1 MPRTVVSAVAW
12 FVAAAE
18 EDGVASCFSSCGE
31 CGSASSAARLA
42 ASAARAGLAPG
53 TAPDGVSVPDCAGV
67 ALEDPVLDG
76 AVLDWAVLDGVGAP
90 AGAVAVPDP
99 VVPLPWVAGTVAV
112 AGVPT
117 RAGCAVGAGAALNP
131 DETTW
136 MAAAEPPAMKR
147 TASAAA
153 AATAAPPLDL
163 SRIAQG

>member
-12 FVAAAE
+12 FVAAA
-18 EDGVASCFSSCGE
+18 GAVASWCSSCGE
-31 CGSASSAARLA
+31 CGSASPAARRA

-53 TAPDGVSVPDCAGV
+53 TAPDGAGVPDGV
-67 ALEDPVLDG
+67 GAALEGLVLDG
-76 AVLDWAVLDGVGAP
+76 AGGP

-99 VVPLPWVAGTVAV
+99 VVPPPWVAGTVAV
-112 AGVPT
+112 AIVPT

-131 DETTW
+131 DETTR

-153 AATAAPPLDL
+153 AATAAPH
-163 SRIAQG
+163 A

>member
-18 EDGVASCFSSCGE
+18 GVASWRSSCGE
-31 CGSASSAARLA
+31 CGSASSAARPA

-53 TAPDGVSVPDCAGV
+53 TAPDAVSVPDCAGA
-67 ALEDPVLDG
+67 ALEDFVLDG
-76 AVLDWAVLDGVGAP
+76 AVLDGAVLDGTGVP
-90 AGAVAVPDP
+90 AGAVAVPEP
-99 VVPLPWVAGTVAV
+99 VVPPPWVAGTVAV

-117 RAGCAVGAGAALNP
+117 RAGCAVGAAGALNP

-163 SRIAQG
+163 IRIAQG

>member
-1 MPRTVVSAVAW
+1 VLDEAVLNGALL
-12 FVAAAE
+12 
-18 EDGVASCFSSCGE
+18 D
-31 CGSASSAARLA
+31 
-42 ASAARAGLAPG
+42 RAG
-53 TAPDGVSVPDCAGV
+53 V
-67 ALEDPVLDG
+67 
-76 AVLDWAVLDGVGAP
+76 P

-99 VVPLPWVAGTVAV
+99 VVPPPWAAGTVAV

-163 SRIAQG
+163 SRIAPG